1 MSMNKVTRENYVEG
15 QRQNPRKHLYLMEDK
30 PVNEGRKSGK
40 DEVIK
45 GEGWRAFKQD
55 GVFHFM
61 VSSTTERSGKI
72 RAEKLPLDL
81 AIRR

>member
-1 MSMNKVTRENYVEG
+1 
-15 QRQNPRKHLYLMEDK
+15 MESFQED
-30 PVNEGRKSGK
+30 R
-40 DEVIK
+40 
-45 GEGWRAFKQD
+45 
-55 GVFHFM
+55 VFHFM

>member
-45 GEGWRAFKQD
+45 G
-55 GVFHFM
+55 
-61 VSSTTERSGKI
+61 
-72 RAEKLPLDL
+72 
-81 AIRR
+81 